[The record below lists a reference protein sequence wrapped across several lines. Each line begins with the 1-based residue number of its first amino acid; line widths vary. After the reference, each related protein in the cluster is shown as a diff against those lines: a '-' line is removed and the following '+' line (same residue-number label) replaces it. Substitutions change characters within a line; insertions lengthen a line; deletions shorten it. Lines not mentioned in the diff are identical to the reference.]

1 MVSQCFSSI
10 LLGFRKEKKK
20 VPRDIAISFTDYY
33 SYSTLEVLRLRGV
46 RTTEPSVIQTQ
57 LIDFFSFSFFF
68 FVGFHNPD
76 VSSKGRGFAEIGA
89 RYEDTLQTCVMD

>member
-1 MVSQCFSSI
+1 
-10 LLGFRKEKKK
+10 
-20 VPRDIAISFTDYY
+20 
-33 SYSTLEVLRLRGV
+33 LEVLRLRGV
-46 RTTEPSVIQTQ
+46 RTTEQSVIQTQ
-57 LIDFFSFSFFF
+57 LIDFFSFFFFLSFF